1 MRRHGA
7 RVVMT
12 ALLGGAL
19 ATMTLADLP
28 LAHAAA
34 PPLTGTVSCA
44 LTAASTFK
52 PPLNYQ
58 RGRLSKKVGPNANAK
73 WSLEGTLTGC
83 TGSQT
88 GGSPHTPG
96 PIDHGDI
103 LVKGKA
109 TGHQCTLLTASGMTI
124 KTVRIKWFDAAG
136 NAMSTTKATGTA
148 TVTGLG
154 NGSKYSSFDPPVIDP
169 NYVSPGIITINVT
182 ATGKPNAHAFPN
194 QPLTMTAVA
203 DQTIDSLPSVCST
216 VPFSPG
222 LESGLYG
229 FDFTGVNGPSSTSIN

>member
-1 MRRHGA
+1 MRRHGS
-7 RVVMT
+7 RLLIT

-19 ATMTLADLP
+19 TTMTLVAP
-28 LAHAAA
+28 PVAHAAA

-44 LTAASTFK
+44 LTGASTFN

-58 RGRLSKKVGPNANAK
+58 RGRLGKKVGPNANAK

-83 TGSQT
+83 TGRQT

-109 TGHQCTLLTASGMTI
+109 TGHQCALLTASGMTI

-136 NAMSTTKATGTA
+136 NTLPTTKAIGTA

-154 NGSKYSSFDPPVIDP
+154 NGSKYSSFDPLIIDP
-169 NYVSPGIITINVT
+169 NYVAPGIITINVT
-182 ATGKPNAHAFPN
+182 ATGKPNARAFPN
-194 QPLTMTAVA
+194 QPLAITAVA

-222 LESGLYG
+222 LTSGLFG
-229 FDFTGVNGPSSTSIN
+229 FDFTGVNGQSSTSIS